1 MTLQCVTCLALAW
14 GGPRPVSEASCVLD
28 GRSQCDDHALPMIK
42 VISEW
47 MAAARV
53 TEMQQPAPGS

>member
-28 GRSQCDDHALPMIK
+28 GRSLCDDHARPMIK
-42 VISEW
+42 VISER
-47 MAAARV
+47 MAQARV
-53 TEMQQPAPGS
+53 SEMREERR